1 MGKECSFSFITLF
14 DSDVV
19 LSPADVY
26 NCEFGTSTEV
36 INDLG
41 NEGGYIS
48 VFLCPFVDGL
58 VVLYW
63 S

>member
-1 MGKECSFSFITLF
+1 MGEECCFALILF
-14 DSDVV
+14 LDSDVIIAPV
-19 LSPADVY
+19 DVY
-26 NCEFGTSTEV
+26 NCEFGASTKV
-36 INDLG
+36 VDDLG

-48 VFLCPFVDGL
+48 IFLCPFIDRL

>member
-1 MGKECSFSFITLF
+1 MGEECCLSFISFLNL
-14 DSDVV
+14 DVV
-19 LSPADVY
+19 VTPADVDD
-26 NCEFGTSTEV
+26 CELGTSAKAV
-36 INDLG
+36 NDFR

-48 VFLCPFVDGL
+48 IFLCPFVDRS

>member
-1 MGKECSFSFITLF
+1 MGEECCFALVSFL
-14 DSDVV
+14 DSDVIV
-19 LSPADVY
+19 TPVDVY
-26 NCEFGTSTEV
+26 DCEFGAPAKV
-36 INDLG
+36 VNDLG

-48 VFLCPFVDGL
+48 IFLCPFIDRS